1 MRSGTNFNDADTTTS
16 EAIQQSTTFAA
27 DDYTD
32 TRFVDDGRNT
42 MDQQQMTREMDVDD
56 DRAAAHNN
64 VIAES
69 NEENLTD
76 LRHTY
81 GEPSQLGNAPYFS
94 NPPIDPTLDTTNLD
108 ESMASVNIQA
118 ESELSPSQGYVGDIS
133 SEAITPSKGELA
145 MGKRGTFAERQ
156 QGIEAED
163 SGEQDEDGE
172 FDGEMD
178 DDKDDDFAPEP
189 VIAKTTRTPRSASKR
204 KVATPK
210 KTKSAAK
217 PPKARKSTGKSKSDV
232 PFNRQR
238 RVSEP
243 STQKFC
249 AALTSNRLPRMAS

>member
-16 EAIQQSTTFAA
+16 EAIQQSTTVAA

-56 DRAAAHNN
+56 RAAAHNN
-64 VIAES
+64 VIVES

-163 SGEQDEDGE
+163 SGEQDDDGE

-238 RVSEP
+238 RVSDP
-243 STQKFC
+243 SPQKFC